1 MYETLLTLHNATAG
15 LTLLGTLI
23 AAGVLFFT
31 AQTMGTWS
39 ALLLRATL
47 ILASIQGLLG
57 IIMVLTAL
65 VSFGGG
71 YAVQYWFHYAL
82 GLAAV
87 GAVSVTIAR
96 ARRAPNNQARR
107 YGSILLGVF
116 VLVLVAFLAGQFRGQ
131 IVS

>member
-31 AQTMGTWS
+31 AQTSGTWS
-39 ALLLRATL
+39 ALILRATI
-47 ILASIQGLLG
+47 ILASLQALLG
-57 IIMVLTAL
+57 IVLLFVGQNWA
-65 VSFGGG
+65 
-71 YAVQYWFHYAL
+71 YWFHYAL

-87 GAVSVTIAR
+87 GAVSVAVAR

-107 YGSILLGVF
+107 YGGILLGVF
-116 VLVLVAFLAGQFRGQ
+116 VLVLLAFLAGQFRGA
-131 IVS
+131 ILS

>member
-1 MYETLLTLHNATAG
+1 MYTTLLTIHNATAG

-23 AAGVLFFT
+23 AGGVLFFT
-31 AQTMGTWS
+31 AQTTGTWS

-47 ILASIQGLLG
+47 ILASLQGLLG
-57 IIMVLTAL
+57 IIML
-65 VSFGGG
+65 VVGQNF
-71 YAVQYWFHYAL
+71 AYWFHYAL

-87 GAVSVTIAR
+87 GAVSVAVAR

-107 YGSILLGVF
+107 YGGILLGVF
-116 VLVLVAFLAGQFRGQ
+116 VLVLVAFLAGQFRRQ

>member
-23 AAGVLFFT
+23 ATGVLFVT
-31 AQTMGTWS
+31 AQTTSTWS

-47 ILASIQGLLG
+47 ILASAQALLG
-57 IIMVLTAL
+57 IIML
-65 VSFGGG
+65 VVGQNW
-71 YAVQYWFHYAL
+71 AYWFHYAL

-87 GAVSVTIAR
+87 GAVSVAVAR

-107 YGSILLGVF
+107 YGGILLGVF
-116 VLVLVAFLAGQFRGQ
+116 VLVLVAFLAGQFRGA